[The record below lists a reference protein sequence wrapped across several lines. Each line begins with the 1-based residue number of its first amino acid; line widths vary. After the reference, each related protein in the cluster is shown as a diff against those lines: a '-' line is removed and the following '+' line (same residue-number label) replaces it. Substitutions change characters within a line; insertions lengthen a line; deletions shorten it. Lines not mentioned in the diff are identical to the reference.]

1 MRNLGGAIG
10 IAVSSTMLNDRLNLH
25 YERLDEHVTAGRPIV
40 EGLLQQQAARLAA
53 IGGDTLNAGHAGLDL
68 LHTLLMREA
77 LVLTFSD
84 AYLAV
89 ALCFVVAL
97 VSVAFS
103 RPFGLN
109 VPPPDAH

>member
-1 MRNLGGAIG
+1 
-10 IAVSSTMLNDRLNLH
+10 
-25 YERLDEHVTAGRPIV
+25 
-40 EGLLQQQAARLAA
+40 
-53 IGGDTLNAGHAGLDL
+53 
-68 LHTLLMREA
+68 MREA